1 MYLQSVGLAVPS
13 RSFAQSDVLQTLEQ
27 DPTFAQLTDR
37 SRNLLRKV
45 LSGKNG
51 IERRFLALNEIR
63 EAFVFHPDAMMARFR
78 RYAPELAAQAARQTL
93 DRSGISPEKID
104 ALLVTTCTG
113 YLCPGLSSYV
123 AESLGLPVSTT
134 LLDLVGQGCGAALP
148 ALDQAAALLQAGHAR
163 HVLVACVEIC
173 SAASYLD
180 DDPGVLISACLFGD
194 GAAAALLGGEPS
206 STGPSVRFAGSARH
220 SAPEHREHL
229 RFDHRR
235 GLLRNLL
242 SVEVPSLSARH
253 ARTVF
258 DRACATHGRRPEEI
272 SGWIWHAGGREVL
285 RALRRE
291 FQLTEKQTEP
301 SSAVLLRHGNM
312 SSPSCL
318 FALDHA
324 LRNGVPDG
332 LWWLASFGAGFSSY
346 GSFLEVRR

>member
-1 MYLQSVGLAVPS
+1 MYLQSLGFALPDRAFLQSEVLA
-13 RSFAQSDVLQTLEQ
+13 TLEA
-27 DPTFAQLTDR
+27 DPTFAGLTEK
-37 SRNLLRKV
+37 SRQLLRKV

-51 IERRFLALNEIR
+51 IEQRHLALDEVR
-63 EAFVFHPDAMMARFR
+63 EAFVFEPDAMLARFR
-78 RYAPELAAQAARQTL
+78 RHAPALAARAARQAL
-93 DRSGISPEKID
+93 ERAGFAAREID
-104 ALLVTTCTG
+104 GLLVATCTG

-123 AESLGLPVSTT
+123 AESLGLPASAS

-148 ALDQAAALLQAGHAR
+148 ALDQAEAQIHAGRAR
-163 HVLVACVEIC
+163 RILVVCVEIC

-194 GAAAALLGGEPS
+194 GAAAAVVGGEPVR
-206 STGPSVRFAGSARH
+206 TGPSVRFVGSARH

-242 SVEVPSLSARH
+242 SAEVPALSARH

-258 DRACATHGRRPEEI
+258 DRACTQHARNPAEV

-291 FQLTEKQTEP
+291 FQLTESQTEP
-301 SSAVLLRHGNM
+301 SAAVLLRHGNM

-332 LWWLASFGAGFSSY
+332 LWWLASFGAGFSSF
-346 GSFLEVRR
+346 GTFLEVRR